1 MQYLV
6 INYVVKNEIMNSYCL
21 YAHYYSFY
29 KPLIIS
35 KLPLIMN
42 K

>member
-1 MQYLV
+1 MV
-6 INYVVKNEIMNSYCL
+6 VNNVVKNEKMNGYKFYL
-21 YAHYYSFY
+21 YYYSCY
-29 KPLIIS
+29 NPLIIS

>member
-1 MQYLV
+1 MV
-6 INYVVKNEIMNSYCL
+6 IINVEKNEIMNSRSL

>member
-1 MQYLV
+1 MV
-6 INYVVKNEIMNSYCL
+6 IINVVKNEIMNSRSL
-21 YAHYYSFY
+21 YANYYSFY